1 MIPVSAAESKA
12 KQYLASMSTEDK
24 ISMMIMPVF
33 RYSFD
38 AEGNR
43 TNVTEITQDIA
54 DSLKK
59 HSFSGVILMGQNTQM
74 YQYGHGDGYFTM
86 VLHDTCRVGNENN
99 PDIHMEEVDSVSITT
114 ENGLLKTTTNTGVY
128 AYWSER
134 QEKEWIRFRGVY
146 TNTYDT
152 DGIVNLSTADLSGF
166 GIQQQAE
173 YEVVKDNGRIT
184 EIIQYISDGEGG
196 WSPFT
201 KYVFE
206 YNDTEI
212 SAERYSL
219 MMNDIITNHGGNYY
233 IFNWY

>member
-1 MIPVSAAESKA
+1 MLEN
-12 KQYLASMSTEDK
+12 YD
-24 ISMMIMPVF
+24 
-33 RYSFD
+33 D
-38 AEGNR
+38 AEPVL
-43 TNVTEITQDIA
+43 TNITYTFDGDLPLTRTEITEAQDSKTTVEYSNGRVYNVKQEIVG
-54 DSLKK
+54 
-59 HSFSGVILMGQNTQM
+59 SGSYAKQM
-74 YQYGHGDGYFTM
+74 YQYGHGDEYFTM
-86 VLHDTCRVGNENN
+86 VLHDTCRSGNEYN

-152 DGIVNLSTADLSGF
+152 DGIVNLSTADLFSF
-166 GIQQQAE
+166 GIQQQAK
-173 YEVVKDNGRIT
+173 YDVVKKDGVIT
-184 EIIQYISDGEGG
+184 EIVQYAPDGEDD
-196 WSPFT
+196 WHPFT

-212 SAERYSL
+212 SAVRYAS
-219 MMNDIITNHGGNYY
+219 MINYFITNGGGNYY